1 MLCYS
6 DMSLRIRRASRSLL
20 SDLDDDSFAIHLTA
34 GQMLDGLLGIS
45 RVLELHEACSLRFTL
60 SIEEQSGPL
69 HGQILATK
77 EAIEGTLSG
86 LVVQVAHVDRRLRA
100 ALTRAGSLRSVE
112 GLAPTEPTV
121 ALGGL
126 LLVEALALATASVA
140 VEAASTRAL
149 VSTTTTRRIAG
160 SGVVGVRLRGGELA
174 CRFLTRL
181 GRGSK
186 ATATVATATVT
197 TTSRARVGK
206 LRRSAG
212 ATATTHAAGVVVSF
226 VSPLFSGGGVEVLRL
241 VVAPA

>member
-6 DMSLRIRRASRSLL
+6 DMSLRFRRASRSLL
-20 SDLDDDSFAIHLTA
+20 GDLDDDSFAIHLTA
-34 GQMLDGLLGIS
+34 CQMLDSLLGIR
-45 RVLELHEACSLRFTL
+45 RVLELDEACSLRFPL

-100 ALTRAGSLRSVE
+100 ALTRAGSLWSVE
-112 GLAPTEPTV
+112 GLCPTEPSV
-121 ALGGL
+121 SLGGL
-126 LLVEALALATASVA
+126 LLVEALGTASVA
-140 VEAASTRAL
+140 LEAAPTRAGAL
-149 VSTTTTRRIAG
+149 RTTLRIAG
-160 SGVVGVRLRGGELA
+160 SGVVGVRLRGGILA

-181 GRGSK
+181 GSGSK

-197 TTSRARVGK
+197 AGGRARVGE

-212 ATATTHAAGVVVSF
+212 ATAAAHAGVVV
-226 VSPLFSGGGVEVLRL
+226 VIAAALLSGSGVEVLRL